1 MHISGHLYVP
11 ETSQV
16 LLCHTESPKELQD
29 SSKEKVESDSAS
41 LKPKDGN
48 DILIFFF
55 TKYRLPVRTVNC
67 CTIVR

>member
-48 DILIFFF
+48 DILIFF
-55 TKYRLPVRTVNC
+55 LH
-67 CTIVR
+67 